1 MSGRSPEIAARVRG
15 VVCGVIAEA
24 VDAAE
29 SAGVVVLEDWT
40 PEGELVYEWLV
51 DELGEARVWRGAS
64 VASNVHGADTADA
77 QLLGALRIAHERG
90 GLIAHPAP
98 KTTLLLGGAL
108 PRADLF
114 PLGDL
119 YASQVAALAGG
130 WSVPDRLAPVIR
142 RAGGIEVV
150 DAALARMLEGRE
162 PIASALAPLGEEPAR
177 EIARLYQHG
186 RYFRMHP
193 RLVPKLGARTL
204 GVDLFD

>member
-1 MSGRSPEIAARVRG
+1 MSGRAPENAARVRG
-15 VVCGVIAEA
+15 VICAVVAEA

-29 SAGVVVLEDWT
+29 AAGVVVLEDWT

-51 DELGEARVWRGAS
+51 DALGEARVWRGAS
-64 VASNVHGADTADA
+64 VASNVHGTDPAEA
-77 QLLGALRIAHERG
+77 QVLAALRIAHERG

-98 KTTLLLGGAL
+98 KTTLLLGGAM

-119 YASQVAALAGG
+119 YASQVVALAGG
-130 WSVPDRLAPVIR
+130 WSVPERLAPVIR
-142 RAGGIEVV
+142 RAGGIEAV
-150 DAALARMLEGRE
+150 DAALGRMLEGRE
-162 PIASALAPLGEEPAR
+162 PITSALAPLGEEPAR

-186 RYFRMHP
+186 RYFRLYP
-193 RLVPKLGARTL
+193 RLVPKLSARTL